1 MKEKHYTIVSG
12 SSMWSSNLSS
22 SAEAEQQD
30 AATHFVSPMFNSLH
44 SRFNNQ
50 HRPQFP
56 PEIVINLDSGDN
68 YQEESSSSGG
78 GNAADISDTVDG
90 DGPKDDD
97 HIDFELNNDDDIKLD
112 EKEIEENRNI
122 YYCSIT
128 DDPPA
133 RPFFSCNRQGMSLN
147 IVVFPDLSKQELWGR
162 DLGTAAIE

>member
-1 MKEKHYTIVSG
+1 MR
-12 SSMWSSNLSS
+12 SSNLSS

-30 AATHFVSPMFNSLH
+30 GATHFVSPMFNSLH

-97 HIDFELNNDDDIKLD
+97 HIDFELNNDDDINLD